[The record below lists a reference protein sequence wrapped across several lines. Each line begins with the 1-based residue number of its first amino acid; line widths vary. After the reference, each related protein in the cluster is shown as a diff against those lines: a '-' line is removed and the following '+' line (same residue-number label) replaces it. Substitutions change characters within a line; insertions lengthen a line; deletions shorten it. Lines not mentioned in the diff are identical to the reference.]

1 MILPEENIV
10 ILNRHGRE
18 IHTTVTMPTDSET
31 ALVVFLH
38 GFKGFRNWGFFPF
51 AAQHLAN
58 AGFICVRIDMSLNG
72 MRGTNTDVVDPDEF
86 ANNTISL
93 ELSDVGETIA
103 AFLNQRA
110 YAHVRKQWNNT
121 LHFVGHSRGGAVA
134 HVVARELLNRSDVLL
149 SRCVVWNSVG
159 KVMRWS
165 DRQIKAWRDA
175 GFMTVENT
183 RTQQQLKINVSFL
196 EDIIENHDRFSML
209 HAAHDLEHL
218 MLYIH
223 SETDLTVPLS
233 EIQELLSL
241 SGSKAR
247 LEVMPGSTHTFGMM
261 HPVDYITPTFVRV
274 MNLTT
279 NHLKQ

>member
-10 ILNRHGRE
+10 ISNRYGRE
-18 IHTTVTMPTDSET
+18 IHTTVTASTESET

-58 AGFICVRIDMSLNG
+58 AGFICIRIDMSLNG
-72 MRGTNTDVVDPDEF
+72 MRGTNTDVVDPVEF
-86 ANNTISL
+86 ANNTISM
-93 ELSDVGETIA
+93 ELTDVEDTITSI
-103 AFLNQRA
+103 LNNRA
-110 YAHVRKQWNNT
+110 YAFVRKQWNNK

-134 HVVARELLNRSDVLL
+134 HVAAREMLNRDDVHL

-165 DRQIKAWRDA
+165 DRQISAWRDT
-175 GFMTVENT
+175 GFMMVENT
-183 RTQQQLKINVSFL
+183 RTQQQLKVNVSFL
-196 EDIIENHDRFSML
+196 EDLMENRDRFSML
-209 HAAHDLEHL
+209 NAAHELEHL

-233 EIQELLSL
+233 EIRELLNL
-241 SGSKAR
+241 SESKAR
-247 LEVMPGSTHTFGMM
+247 LEVMEGSTHTFGMM

-274 MNLTT
+274 MNRTT
-279 NHLKQ
+279 KHLKQ